1 MNYVVTVEIEV
12 DPRHLAAFAA
22 LVRENARRSRDSEP
36 GCRQFDVCLDPARP
50 NAVFLYERYSDRAA
64 FEAHLASAHFREFD
78 TAAQGM
84 IAAKAVRT
92 LQRVDPD

>member
-1 MNYVVTVEIEV
+1 MDYVVTVEFEV
-12 DPRHLAAFAA
+12 DPRHLAAFVP

-50 NAVFLYERYSDRAA
+50 NAVF
-64 FEAHLASAHFREFD
+64 HLASAHFRDFD
-78 TAAQGM
+78 AAVRGM
-84 IAAKAVRT
+84 ITAKSVRA